1 MGSGI
6 AAQVANAG
14 IKVTLLDL
22 PSKEDSRNQ
31 ITENAKEKILKSRP
45 PLLVEKKKIDLIS
58 AGNIEDDFNLVSDA
72 DWVVE
77 AVVER
82 IDIKKE
88 IYKKIENTRKQDSI
102 ISSNTSTIPLKVLS
116 ADMSDE
122 MKENF
127 CITHFF
133 NPVRYMGLLEI
144 VTEPINDKEKIN
156 LLKSFCDEKLG
167 KGVILC
173 KDTPGFLGNRVGI
186 YAIQVAMTEA
196 FKMGLT
202 IEEADAVFGRP
213 MGIPKTGVFGLYDL
227 IGIDLMSDVLKSF
240 LRELPKED
248 PFHEVAQENPFITK
262 MIEDGYTGRKGK
274 GGFYRMN
281 KEGGKKI
288 LEAINLKTGEYSPSS
303 KVDLAN
309 GYKINFYELINREDK
324 FGKYAWSVLSK
335 IILYASSLIP
345 DVTDK
350 HNNIDEA
357 MRLGFNWTIGP
368 FEILDQIQIEN
379 FAEKD
384 RSLKL
389 NRFLDDLYLNQRGW
403 YGGKQLY
410 LNYDLRTLR
419 RGKFRFRSESET
431 EESIYYFKSPSAKIY
446 ALNDFNSTE
455 EKPILT
461 HISADRDYNIV
472 EFTTKANTL
481 DSDSMY
487 ALSKATEKNLI
498 IINDALQFSAGVNLN
513 YVMEFAKQKEWR
525 KIQKFIFDFQ
535 KTCKQLKY
543 SEFPVIAAPS
553 GLTIGGGFEVVCQ
566 SDYVVSHANVVL
578 GLVET
583 LVGLIPAGGG
593 CKEMLCRWMQSEEAK
608 NDPYFAPLKV
618 FDLIGYAKTASSP
631 NEALPHKFLL
641 EKDRV
646 VVNRDRLLNESEKLL
661 EEINKDYKPPEV
673 PTFKLPGAGVREKMH
688 EILENLYKD
697 KKVLDH
703 GLEVGKQLAF
713 VLSGGN
719 TSIDKELSE
728 DDLYALELEAFMNL
742 IQIPKTQERIKHT
755 LETGK
760 P

>member
-1 MGSGI
+1 MDIKKVVVIGSGTMGSGI

-14 IKVTLLDL
+14 IPVFLLDL
-22 PSKEDSRNQ
+22 PSSEGTRNK
-31 ITENAKEKILKSRP
+31 IVENAKERIANSRP
-45 PLLVEKKKIDLIS
+45 PLLVEKSKIDLIHV
-58 AGNIEDDFNLVSDA
+58 GNIEDNFNLVGEA

-82 IDIKKE
+82 IDIKHS
-88 IYKKIENTRKQDSI
+88 IYKKIEDVRKPESV

-116 ADMSDE
+116 EKMSDE
-122 MKENF
+122 MKQNF

-167 KGVILC
+167 KGVIIC
-173 KDTPGFLGNRVGI
+173 KDTPGFLGNRVGV
-186 YAIQVAMTEA
+186 YAMQVAMTEA

-240 LRELPKED
+240 IKELPKDD
-248 PFHEVAQENPFITK
+248 PFHEVAQEKPLITK
-262 MIEDGYTGRKGK
+262 LISDGYTGRKGK
-274 GGFYRMN
+274 GGFYRIN
-281 KEGGKKI
+281 KEGEKKV
-288 LEAINLKTGEYSPSS
+288 LESINLKTGEYSKTK
-303 KVDLAN
+303 KVDLETETLDFI
-309 GYKINFYELINREDK
+309 YLINRIDK
-324 FGKYAWSVLSK
+324 FGEYAWSVLSK

-345 DVTDK
+345 KVTDEY
-350 HNNIDEA
+350 NNIDEA

-368 FEILDQIQIEN
+368 FEILDKIGIEF
-379 FAEKD
+379 FAERD
-384 RSLKL
+384 QNLKL
-389 NRFLDDLYLNQRGW
+389 NRFLNNLYLNKRIDW
-403 YGGKQLY
+403 YSDKQLY
-410 LNYDLRTLR
+410 LKHDLRTLR
-419 RGKFRFRSESET
+419 RRSN
-431 EESIYYFKSPSAKIY
+431 IYWLKADVKKNENLIFNSAKIY
-446 ALNDFNSTE
+446 TSETE
-455 EKPILT
+455 G
-461 HISADRDYNIV
+461 YNIV

-535 KTCKQLKY
+535 QTCKKLKY

-553 GLTIGGGFEVVCQ
+553 GLAIGGGFEVVCQ
-566 SDYVVSHANVVL
+566 SDYVVSHTNVVL

-593 CKEMLCRWMQSEEAK
+593 CKEMLWRWMQTDESK
-608 NDPYFAPLKV
+608 KDLNFAPLKV

-631 NEALPHKFLL
+631 NEAIPNKFLL
-641 EKDRV
+641 DKDRV
-646 VVNRDRLLNESEKLL
+646 VINRDMLLHESEKLL
-661 EEINKDYKPPEV
+661 LQINKDYKPPAE
-673 PTFKLPGAGVREKMH
+673 PTFKLSGANVRDKMY
-688 EILENLYKD
+688 EILETLYKD
-697 KKVLDH
+697 KKILDH

-719 TSIDKELSE
+719 TNLDKELSE
-728 DDLYALELEAFMNL
+728 DDLYALELDAFMNL
-742 IQIPKTQERIKHT
+742 IQMPNTQERIKHT

-760 P
+760 PLVN